1 MKVILHLC
9 ADIGSDSYPY
19 QCDNNYKVILIGKDY
34 GVENLTKEKLLT
46 DFGVSEV
53 YGIIANPVCTDL
65 SAARSGGK
73 PKDIDSGMFLVNHCR
88 RIIAECNPRFW
99 VIENPAT
106 GGLKSVLGKPKFV
119 YQPWEFGSAW
129 TKKTAL
135 WGEFNIPQKIY
146 KDFPKQLQI
155 QEMYVRTSRDTKP
168 SLPFQHKSVVKY
180 IKEFEPFIDR
190 VKTDADLRS
199 LCSQKFAK
207 AFYEAN
213 K

>member
-73 PKDIDSGMFLVNHCR
+73 PK
-88 RIIAECNPRFW
+88 
-99 VIENPAT
+99 
-106 GGLKSVLGKPKFV
+106 FV

-135 WGEFNIPQKIY
+135 WGEFNIPQKVY

-168 SLPFQHKSVVKY
+168 SLPFQHKSVVKR

-190 VKTDADLRS
+190 GKTDADLRS

>member
-19 QCDNNYKVILIGKDY
+19 QCDNNYRVICIGKDY
-34 GVENLTKEKLLT
+34 GVENLTKESLEK
-46 DFGVSEV
+46 DFGVKEV

-73 PKDIDSGMFLVNHCR
+73 PKDIKSGMVLVNHCM
-88 RIIAECNPRFW
+88 RIIAECNPHFW

-106 GGLKSVLGKPKFV
+106 GGLKTKLGKPKFV
-119 YQPWEFGSAW
+119 YQPWEFGSPW

-135 WGEFNIPQKIY
+135 WGDFNIPTKKY
-146 KDFPKQLQI
+146 KEFPAQFRI
-155 QEMYVRTSRDTKP
+155 PEMYVRWSRDDKP
-168 SLPFQHKSVVKY
+168 SLPFQHKSVIRY
-180 IKEFEPFIDR
+180 IEEFQPFADKI
-190 VKTDADLRS
+190 KTDADLRS
-199 LCSQKFAK
+199 LCSQCFAK
-207 AFYEAN
+207 AFYEEN